1 MTTEQKII
9 RAKVG
14 LLELAKQLGN
24 VMSYFTFSP
33 SPLVASGTRGP
44 LKHLVEDRDR
54 YGNIR
59 IGTNIHANNFYF
71 ARV

>member
-1 MTTEQKII
+1 MGHPREGHFARLIL
-9 RAKVG
+9 G
-14 LLELAKQLGN
+14 LCELLHIQPLA
-24 VMSYFTFSP
+24 FS
-33 SPLVASGTRGP
+33 SKWDKGP

-59 IGTNIHANNFYF
+59 IGTNIHANSFYF

>member
-1 MTTEQKII
+1 
-9 RAKVG
+9 
-14 LLELAKQLGN
+14 
-24 VMSYFTFSP
+24 MSYFTFSP

-59 IGTNIHANNFYF
+59 IGTNIHANSFYF